1 MMQNSARRELLE
13 DAKEALE
20 MAIENIRQAGKGT
33 KFERQLQPY
42 ILGHLQSWIDG
53 RETVTVQMMLDEFGG
68 GEDDED

>member
-1 MMQNSARRELLE
+1 MNNKRELLE

-20 MAIENIRQAGKGT
+20 MAIENIRQAGRGT

-53 RETVTVQMMLDEFGG
+53 REVVTIQMMLDSLDGSV
-68 GEDDED
+68 DI